1 MHHAMNRVSATKTM
15 PVITKVM
22 FSVVSIVPQLDARG
36 VNHHGLTRLNT
47 TETPTSTARTSATI
61 TACSP
66 CSCSLRMLLRRTG
79 LPDCYPLPE
88 DVSKYTIQCSEISE
102 PGQGLVKDLPG
113 AEGYLSK
120 RLVYCTTAK
129 TASTASIPRIS
140 GAPSPGRPERGCRHG
155 RGRYGGRRWRSR
167 RAG

>member
-22 FSVVSIVPQLDARG
+22 YSVVSIVPQLDARG
-36 VNHHGLTRLNT
+36 VNHHGLPRLNT
-47 TETPTSTARTSATI
+47 TETTTSTARTSATI

-102 PGQGLVKDLPG
+102 PGQGLVRRRRLLVEKASLLHHSKNGVYSPYIPYIRRSFARAPRTWLPTW
-113 AEGYLSK
+113 AWSM
-120 RLVYCTTAK
+120 
-129 TASTASIPRIS
+129 
-140 GAPSPGRPERGCRHG
+140 
-155 RGRYGGRRWRSR
+155 W
-167 RAG
+167 